1 MNQAILSD
9 TSCYIDESDDDFIV
23 SGNRKS
29 ISRFWSSNYR
39 ALVSQAYMLCHD
51 ASQAEDFVSRATL
64 KLLNFVETY
73 DRPLGEVGAF
83 FFIILR
89 NLAID
94 EHRAAGRAALLFDR
108 SIDVHAEADLW
119 RLPVSGTD
127 IHDRL
132 ADRQALAAIQD
143 VLDNAPC
150 ETRALFAHRFMDDR
164 SYEEIADCLGISAPS
179 ARKRV
184 QKLRARLTAARGDA
198 VTDLPPAR
206 LPSGQ
211 RVKQRTAAHGL

>member
-1 MNQAILSD
+1 MNQALVSD
-9 TSCYIDESDDDFIV
+9 SSSYIDESHKDFIV
-23 SGNRKS
+23 SENRKS

-39 ALVSQAYMLCHD
+39 TLVSQAHMLCRD
-51 ASQAEDFVSRATL
+51 ASQAEDFVSRATI
-64 KLLNFVETY
+64 KLLSFVESY

-94 EHRAAGRAALLFDR
+94 EHRAARRTALLFDR

-119 RLPVSGTD
+119 RLPVSGGD

-132 ADRQALAAIQD
+132 ADRQALVAIQD
-143 VLDNAPC
+143 VLDNAPG
-150 ETRALFAHRFMDDR
+150 ETRALFVHRFMDDR
-164 SYEEIADCLGISAPS
+164 SYDEIADCLGISAPS

-184 QKLRARLTAARGDA
+184 QKLRARLTAARGEA
-198 VTDLPPAR
+198 VTDPPPAR

>member
-1 MNQAILSD
+1 MNQALVSN
-9 TSCYIDESDDDFIV
+9 TSSYIDESDDNFIV
-23 SGNRKS
+23 SENRKS
-29 ISRFWSSNYR
+29 VRRFWSSNYR
-39 ALVSQAYMLCHD
+39 VLVSRAHMLCRD
-51 ASQAEDFVSRATL
+51 ASQAEDFVSRATI
-64 KLLNFVETY
+64 KLLSFVETY

-94 EHRAAGRAALLFDR
+94 EHRAACRAAQLFDR

-119 RLPVSGTD
+119 RIPVTGAD
-127 IHDRL
+127 VHDRL
-132 ADRQALAAIQD
+132 ADRQALVAIQD
-143 VLDNAPC
+143 VLDNAPG
-150 ETRALFAHRFMDDR
+150 ETRALFVHRFMDHR

-198 VTDLPPAR
+198 VTDPPPAR

-211 RVKQRTAAHGL
+211 RVKQRTAAHGH